1 MNIKQTIIMTTAAA
15 AGLLGATG
23 IASADQVTVKSGDTL
38 AAIAQAHNTTV
49 ENLASINDIKNIHMI
64 YAGDVLETEGQATA
78 VAAAPA
84 QAAVQAPV
92 QQAAAPVAPAVQQAA
107 APVAPAVQQA
117 PAQVAAPKQAA
128 APAVAAAP
136 AQQAAAPAASG
147 STYAQFIANGG
158 TDAMWNTIVRPE
170 SGGNPN
176 AVSPNGYRGLGQ
188 TKEGWGTGSVAQQT
202 KGMVNYATS
211 RYGSVSNAISFRQA
225 NGWW

>member
-1 MNIKQTIIMTTAAA
+1 MAALNNITNVDMIF
-15 AGLLGATG
+15 AGET
-23 IASADQVTVKSGDTL
+23 
-38 AAIAQAHNTTV
+38 
-49 ENLASINDIKNIHMI
+49 
-64 YAGDVLETEGQATA
+64 LETEGQATT
-78 VAAAPA
+78 VA
-84 QAAVQAPV
+84 APV
-92 QQAAAPVAPAVQQAA
+92 QQAAAPVAQAT
-107 APVAPAVQQA
+107 PVQQA
-117 PAQVAAPKQAA
+117 PVQQAAPKQAA
-128 APAVAAAP
+128 PAVQAAP

-158 TDAMWNTIVRPE
+158 TDAMWHTIVRPE

-202 KGMVNYATS
+202 QGMVNYATS

>member
-84 QAAVQAPV
+84 QAAVQAP
-92 QQAAAPVAPAVQQAA
+92 VQQAA

-211 RYGSVSNAISFRQA
+211 RYGSVANAISFRQA

>member
-1 MNIKQTIIMTTAAA
+1 MTTAAA

-64 YAGDVLETEGQATA
+64 YAGDVLETEGQAPA

-84 QAAVQAPV
+84 QAA
-92 QQAAAPVAPAVQQAA
+92 APAPVQQAA

>member
-1 MNIKQTIIMTTAAA
+1 MNIKQTILMTTAAA

-23 IASADQVTVKSGDTL
+23 IASADQITIKSGDTL
-38 AAIAQAHNTTV
+38 ASIAQANNTTV
-49 ENLASINDIKNIHMI
+49 DHLAALNNITNVDMI
-64 YAGDVLETEGQATA
+64 FAGETLETEGQATTVA
-78 VAAAPA
+78 APVQQAAAPVA
-84 QAAVQAPV
+84 QATPAQQAPV
-92 QQAAAPVAPAVQQAA
+92 QQAAAPVAQAT
-107 APVAPAVQQA
+107 PVQQA
-117 PAQVAAPKQAA
+117 PVQQAAPKQAA
-128 APAVAAAP
+128 PAVQAAP

-158 TDAMWNTIVRPE
+158 TDAMWHTIVRPE

-202 KGMVNYATS
+202 QGMVNYATS

>member
-84 QAAVQAPV
+84 QAAVQAP
-92 QQAAAPVAPAVQQAA
+92 VQQAA

>member
-84 QAAVQAPV
+84 QAAVQAPL
-92 QQAAAPVAPAVQQAA
+92 QQAA

-211 RYGSVSNAISFRQA
+211 RYGSISNAISFRQA

>member
-38 AAIAQAHNTTV
+38 ASIAQAHNTTV
-49 ENLASINDIKNIHMI
+49 DSLASINDIKNIHMI

-84 QAAVQAPV
+84 QAPV
-92 QQAAAPVAPAVQQAA
+92 QQAAAPAVQAAPAQQAPVQAA
-107 APVAPAVQQA
+107 APK
-117 PAQVAAPKQAA
+117 QV
-128 APAVAAAP
+128 AAP